1 MKQLH
6 KSFLLLVLIFLLAL
20 VPCFGDTFFNG
31 EKEEENALSNDLV
44 SDNLVNGN
52 LVNAIVKIRK
62 IKRLKGKTFI
72 TLEIK
77 NVPETKMR
85 LLVFSAL
92 PRIIKF
98 DDGENIFISEPE
110 NGIKIGDLEYIIQN
124 RIHADI
130 QPNSLIT
137 DEEID
142 EEALAQGQNG
152 LIGHNGLD
160 ERNGL
165 NPSNGIESKTATNK
179 FLFYCEKTTID
190 IADDIDEEALA
201 QGCAKDE
208 DKMKAHHAKH
218 PVVKMGPAK
227 LKPTGVYVHNNCLRH
242 SLEHKD

>member
-142 EEALAQGQNG
+142 EEALAQG
-152 LIGHNGLD
+152 
-160 ERNGL
+160 
-165 NPSNGIESKTATNK
+165 
-179 FLFYCEKTTID
+179 
-190 IADDIDEEALA
+190 
-201 QGCAKDE
+201 CAKDE

-218 PVVKMGPAK
+218 PVVKMGLVK

-242 SLEHKD
+242 SLEHKGTA